1 MGAAARLVVFGSSCL
16 KLKERVSQQMQFKQI
31 GRTGDLGV
39 WGHNARA
46 VALSVMPVMGSG
58 GGRRFGERVGT
69 GGRPARPVRSI
80 AAAAD
85 ARLVDAARRRADGA
99 CTAGALAAALARWL
113 DELYDIRVCLAAI
126 SGKRFWSSRRSSLYM
141 AKAGR
146 SCSGRTGDSSGMT
159 VDGELRTTVVLC
171 CRQVS
176 LCCMAASNTYV
187 SGGVLAHCDPPVK
200 GRVVRRVWCL
210 HMGARR

>member
-39 WGHNARA
+39 WGRNARA
-46 VALSVMPVMGSG
+46 GALSVMGSG
-58 GGRRFGERVGT
+58 GGRRFGERVGM
-69 GGRPARPVRSI
+69 GGRPAMPVRSI

-85 ARLVDAARRRADGA
+85 ARLDDAARRRADGA

-126 SGKRFWSSRRSSLYM
+126 SGKRFWSSRHSSLYM

-176 LCCMAASNTYV
+176 LCSRSMAASNTYF